1 MFDLAQI
8 DLPKL
13 VDAYGKRWIAVYRIW
28 QSADLM
34 ETYLAIENAPDSMPN
49 ESRAVLPAQCFL
61 IQVTKPA
68 KVPA

>member
-13 VDAYGKRWIAVYRIW
+13 VDAHGKRWIAVYRIS
-28 QSADLM
+28 QSADSVD
-34 ETYLAIENAPDSMPN
+34 TYLAVENAADSPD